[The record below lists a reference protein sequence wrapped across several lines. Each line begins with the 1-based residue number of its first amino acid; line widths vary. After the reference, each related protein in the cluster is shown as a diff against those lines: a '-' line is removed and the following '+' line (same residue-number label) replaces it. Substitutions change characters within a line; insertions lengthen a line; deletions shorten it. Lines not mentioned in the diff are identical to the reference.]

1 VAVGEL
7 VVAGAWDSAVSLRG
21 QNTTATT
28 IITTITAIAYKKR
41 LSPKKFIITSRNR
54 PKLICDIGGEF
65 GACSIVHGIPPES
78 GWIGGLRGQIA
89 RFLFPLAGAAAN
101 SPAVSKVRENRS
113 TGQRA
118 VPPTT
123 ANGRRG
129 TSLAGGHLVRG
140 SIVAW
145 HRLFG
150 YGSKWRLAV
159 GTEMQGFCIACRA
172 SASVRGT
179 AHDDHCL
186 PPGQRGWDLMKA
198 TKPSRNLRSW
208 PSTVAS
214 VSAPAASNT
223 PWARDTM
230 SRPPNHG
237 TVPSV
242 RSTGS
247 QAF

>member
-1 VAVGEL
+1 MTTTCSGGEPSPGTSVPRFSL
-7 VVAGAWDSAVSLRG
+7 LSAVE
-21 QNTTATT
+21 TP
-28 IITTITAIAYKKR
+28 
-41 LSPKKFIITSRNR
+41 SPIQRHVQR
-54 PKLICDIGGEF
+54 
-65 GACSIVHGIPPES
+65 S
-78 GWIGGLRGQIA
+78 G
-89 RFLFPLAGAAAN
+89 LA
-101 SPAVSKVRENRS
+101 NRS
-113 TGQRA
+113 K
-118 VPPTT
+118 PLC
-123 ANGRRG
+123 RG

-145 HRLFG
+145 HRLVG

-159 GTEMQGFCIACRA
+159 GAEMQGCCIACRA
-172 SASVRGT
+172 SAPVRGT
-179 AHDDHCL
+179 THDDHCL